1 MIVSSCI
8 QSCEIISHVK
18 KLFTISQG
26 DMAGLMLPQ
35 LSTSLSSY
43 DNTQRLSYTNNELR
57 LPSLSET
64 SRGRPLS
71 GVYALQMEQSGYL
84 ELRKYINEKRN
95 HSLFRV
101 INCVTVGYLGLVMPS
116 VAVVQFAF
124 ME

>member
-1 MIVSSCI
+1 
-8 QSCEIISHVK
+8 
-18 KLFTISQG
+18 
-26 DMAGLMLPQ
+26 MAGIMLPQ
-35 LSTSLSSY
+35 LSTSLCSY

-84 ELRKYINEKRN
+84 ELRKYISEKRN
-95 HSLFRV
+95 HSFFKV
-101 INCVTVGYLGLVMPS
+101 INCVTVGYLRLVMPS